1 MSAGDAT
8 RSSRFSA
15 RQSVP
20 DLGALAQLRPRRSVI
35 DDGATTMRRYDQDS
49 YRTEALV
56 RLRDGM
62 ATGADRATSWWS
74 PLRQGRGL

>member
-1 MSAGDAT
+1 M
-8 RSSRFSA
+8 
-15 RQSVP
+15 
-20 DLGALAQLRPRRSVI
+20 I
-35 DDGATTMRRYDQDS
+35 DDGATTMRRYDEDS
-49 YRTEALV
+49 YLTEALV